1 VADLLN
7 VGTSALLSIQQAIS
21 TTGHNI
27 SNVNTEGYSRQRV
40 NFDTLPAQFNG
51 GNFIGSGVTADSIER
66 YYDQFLTSE
75 VRSRTSAQM
84 GFQTSYNLSSR
95 LDNLLADP
103 AVGLAPVLDS
113 FFSAVQDVANNPGS
127 LPERQ
132 VLVGQAQVLA
142 DRFHYLDSNFRNIDA
157 ELNGRI
163 GAMVTDINALS
174 ESIADINKQ
183 VVQSSARA
191 GGQPPN
197 DLLDARNQL
206 LLELSE
212 KINVTT
218 VEQSDGSVNVMIGN
232 GQSLVVGFTSE
243 QLQTAANPSDGTQL
257 IVGAASAS
265 GTITDMGR
273 FLSGGELGAVINF
286 REQTLDPARNQLG
299 LLATGI
305 AATFNEQHQLGM
317 DLNGQPGGDFF
328 LPLEATFSANPGNS
342 GLSSMTVA
350 ISDASALTGD
360 DYSLRFDSSQWTLTN
375 LTTKVAQTGAGPFV
389 IDGLTVDVA
398 GAPVNG
404 DTFSIQPTRQGATL
418 FAVVLNDAADVAAA
432 SPLRAQESF
441 TNIGSSAIE
450 DLAVTNSAALPLAGP
465 VTLTFNPD
473 AMGVGVPGFD
483 VTGIAGGP
491 LAYDPAVD
499 GNGKAFTLG
508 GFEFNLSGAPES
520 GDELVIENNTNGSG
534 DNRNALALAGLQ
546 ISPELR
552 GGTASYQDTY
562 SGIVADIA
570 VQTRQAESNNA
581 TESVLLQQAVS
592 YRDSVSGV
600 NLDEEAANLIRFQQA
615 YQAAAQMIAVADQ
628 VFQSLLNATR
638 R

>member
-7 VGTSALLSIQQAIS
+7 VGTSALLSIQQAIA

-40 NFDTLPAQFNG
+40 NFDTLPSQFSG
-51 GNFIGSGVTADSIER
+51 GSYIGSGVGVDSVER

-75 VRSRTSAQM
+75 VRSRTSAQAE
-84 GFQTSYNLSSR
+84 FQTYYDLTSR

-103 AVGLAPVLDS
+103 AVGLAPVLSS

-132 VLVGQAQVLA
+132 VLIGEAQVLA
-142 DRFHYLDSNFRNIDA
+142 DRFHYLDANFRDVDA

-163 GAMVTDINALS
+163 SAIVTDINALS

-183 VVQSSARA
+183 VVQATARA

-206 LLELSE
+206 IQELSE
-212 KINVTT
+212 KIGVTT
-218 VEQSDGSVNVMIGN
+218 VEQSDGSVNVLIGN
-232 GQSLVVGFTSE
+232 GQPLVVGFTAE
-243 QLQTAANPSDGTQL
+243 KLQTASNPSDGTQL
-257 IVGAASAS
+257 IVGAASPA
-265 GTITDMGR
+265 GTITDLSR
-273 FLSGGELGAVINF
+273 FLSGGQLGAVLDF

-299 LLATGI
+299 LLASGI
-305 AATFNEQHQLGM
+305 AATFNEQHHLGM

-328 LPLEATFSANPGNS
+328 LPPVASFSAKSGNS

-360 DYSLRFDSSQWTLTN
+360 DYSLRFDSGQWTLTN
-375 LTTKVAQTGAGPFV
+375 KTSNAAQTGSGPFV
-389 IDGLTVDVA
+389 IDGLTVDVT

-404 DTFSIQPTRQGATL
+404 DAFNIQPTRQGASL
-418 FAVVLNDAADVAAA
+418 FAVVLNDAADLAAA
-432 SPLRAQESF
+432 SPLRGQASF
-441 TNIGSSAIE
+441 TNIGSAAID
-450 DLAVTNSAALPLAGP
+450 DLVVTDTAGLPLVGQ
-465 VTLTFNPD
+465 VTLTFNPN
-473 AMGVGVPGFD
+473 AMGAGIPGFD
-483 VTGIAGGP
+483 VTGVAGGP
-491 LAYDPAVD
+491 LAYDPAAD

-508 GFEFNLSGAPES
+508 GFEFSLSGEPDA

-534 DNRNALALAGLQ
+534 DNRNALALIGMQ
-546 ISPELR
+546 TSQELM

-562 SGIVADIA
+562 SSMVASIA
-570 VQTRQAESNNA
+570 VQTRQAESNSA
-581 TESVLLQQAVS
+581 TESVLLQQATAS
-592 YRDSVSGV
+592 RDSVSGV